1 MTGAEN
7 DALLALLIAETHDY
21 AILML
26 DADGRVTTWNAGAHR
41 FKGYKADEI
50 IGQHFSVFYPPEDI
64 AAGKPAQELA
74 LALAEGRMEDEGWRL
89 RKDGTRFWANVVITT
104 LRGPD
109 GTVLGFG
116 KVTRDL
122 TERRLADDEL
132 VAAHERAVEASRA
145 KSAFVANMSHEIR
158 TPLNGVIGMAGLL
171 LDTDL
176 DGEQREYVNAVRA
189 SGDALM
195 AVIED
200 ILDFS
205 KIEAGKLELDKRVF
219 DVRELVESACTML
232 ATSADDKGLELMTWI
247 DDGVKPVACGD
258 GARLRQ
264 ILVNLLTNAI
274 KFTATGEIV
283 VRVSKHR
290 DAERPGLRFE
300 VSDTGIGIEQS
311 TIERIF
317 DSFAQGDCSTT
328 RRYGGTGLGL
338 AISRRLVELMGG
350 QMGVDSTPGEGSTF
364 WFTVAVDEV
373 QSDNGAT
380 RPVGI
385 ANVRT
390 LVVDDNRTNRT
401 ILEHQ
406 LESWGMTCTTAADA
420 RAALLILRA
429 AEHTGR
435 PYHLVVLDAKMPH
448 MTGLELAVAIKSDR
462 ALCETRLLMLTSS
475 GSGRAAAIE
484 AGIDGFVTKPVRRSR
499 LRDEILLVL
508 DATATSSEPERAFT
522 GPLAE
527 TTQTR
532 RRLSVLLA
540 DDIPVNQLVAQRLL
554 EKRGCDVDIAADGEE
569 AVDMHGRS
577 DYEVIFM
584 DCQMPLL
591 DGYEATA
598 EIRRREGSGRHTP
611 IVAMTANTMKGDR
624 ERCLAAGMDDYLAKP
639 LEPALLDEM
648 LNRMLRASEDPPDVD
663 GMSAPA
669 GDGEPADELPVL
681 DADPLAEICGG
692 DDDARDMLVAMF
704 VDQATAAVTTL
715 GHALQTNDLQ
725 GARLSAHA
733 LTGSSA
739 TLGARRLAAV
749 ARRICEDITSGHPT
763 DASAGHA
770 ELQHVLALTLAA
782 FRPDAAQQPQIA
794 SSDPV

>member
-1 MTGAEN
+1 MSGVDN

-26 DADGRVTTWNAGAHR
+26 DADGVVTTWNAGAKR
-41 FKGYKADEI
+41 FKGYRADEI
-50 IGQHFSVFYPPEDI
+50 IGSHFSVFYPPEDI
-64 AAGKPAQELA
+64 AAGKPAHELEVA
-74 LALAEGRMEDEGWRL
+74 AAEGRLEDEGWRV
-89 RKDGTRFWANVVITT
+89 RKDGTRFWASVVITT
-104 LRGPD
+104 LRAPD

-122 TERRLADDEL
+122 SDRMRAHDEL
-132 VAAHERAVEASRA
+132 VAAHEHAVEASRL

-171 LDTDL
+171 LDTNL

-189 SGDALM
+189 SGDALL

-219 DVRELVESACTML
+219 DVRELVESSCAML
-232 ATSADDKGLELMTWI
+232 ATAADDKGLELMSWI
-247 DDGVKPVACGD
+247 DDGVQASACGD
-258 GARLRQ
+258 SPRLRQ
-264 ILVNLLTNAI
+264 ILVNLITNAV
-274 KFTATGEIV
+274 KFTAAGEIV
-283 VRVSKHR
+283 VRVSEDR
-290 DAERPGLRFE
+290 EGERPGLRFK
-300 VSDTGIGIEQS
+300 VSDSGIGIEQS
-311 TIERIF
+311 AIERIF

-364 WFTVAVDEV
+364 WFTVAVDAV
-373 QSDNGAT
+373 RSDYGAT
-380 RPVGI
+380 RPIGI

-406 LESWGMTCTTAADA
+406 LASWGMTCTTAADA

-429 AEHTGR
+429 AEQSGR
-435 PYHLVVLDAKMPH
+435 PYDLVVLDAKMPH
-448 MTGLELAVAIKSDR
+448 MTGLELAAAIKSDDTLR
-462 ALCETRLLMLTSS
+462 DTRLLMLTSS

-484 AGIDGFVTKPVRRSR
+484 AGIAGFVVKPVRQSR

-508 DATATSSEPERAFT
+508 DATTSGSEPERAFS

-527 TTQTR
+527 TTQTHR
-532 RRLSVLLA
+532 RPSVLLA

-554 EKRGCDVDIAADGEE
+554 EKRGCHVDVAADGAE
-569 AVDMHGRS
+569 ALDMHGRS
-577 DYEVIFM
+577 AYEMIFM
-584 DCQMPLL
+584 DCQMPML

-611 IVAMTANTMKGDR
+611 IVAMTANTMRGDR

-639 LEPALLDEM
+639 LEPALVDEM
-648 LNRMLRASEDPPDVD
+648 LRRMLHSSDESPDSD
-663 GMSAPA
+663 GGSAAA
-669 GDGEPADELPVL
+669 GAGEPDQEPPVL
-681 DADPLAEICGG
+681 DAGPLAEICGG
-692 DDDARDMLVAMF
+692 DDDARQKLVAMF
-704 VDQATAAVTTL
+704 VAQAANAVTVL
-715 GHALQTNDLQ
+715 GDALQTNDLQ
-725 GARLSAHA
+725 AARLSAHA

-749 ARRICEDITSGHPT
+749 SRRICEDITTGHPT
-763 DASAGHA
+763 DAIAAHA
-770 ELQHVLALTLAA
+770 DLQRVLALTLAA
-782 FRPDAAQQPQIA
+782 FGPDATQ
-794 SSDPV
+794 V

>member
-1 MTGAEN
+1 MSAADN

-26 DADGRVTTWNAGAHR
+26 DPGGNVTTWNAGAQR
-41 FKGYKADEI
+41 FKGYRSDEI

-64 AAGKPAQELA
+64 AAGKPARELEVA
-74 LALAEGRMEDEGWRL
+74 TADGRMEDEGWRV
-89 RKDGTRFWANVVITT
+89 RKDGTQFWASVVITT

-122 TERRLADDEL
+122 SERRQAHDEL
-132 VAAHERAVEASRA
+132 VAAHEHAVEASRL

-171 LDTDL
+171 LDTNL
-176 DGEQREYVNAVRA
+176 DGEQREYVNAVRT

-205 KIEAGKLELDKRVF
+205 KIEAGKLELDMRVF

-232 ATSADDKGLELMTWI
+232 AAPADDKGIELMSWI
-247 DDGVKPVACGD
+247 ADGVPPRACGD
-258 GARLRQ
+258 SPRLRQ
-264 ILVNLLTNAI
+264 VLVNLITNAV
-274 KFTATGEIV
+274 KFTTVGEIV
-283 VRVSKHR
+283 VRVSEHH
-290 DAERPGLRFE
+290 DGERPGLRFE
-300 VSDTGIGIEQS
+300 ISDTGIGIEQS
-311 TIERIF
+311 AIERIF
-317 DSFAQGDCSTT
+317 DSFAQADGSTT

-364 WFTVAVDEV
+364 WFTVAIEAVR
-373 QSDNGAT
+373 SDYGAT
-380 RPVGI
+380 RPIGI

-401 ILEHQ
+401 ILERQ
-406 LESWGMTCTTAADA
+406 LASWGMTCTTAADA

-429 AEHTGR
+429 AQQSGR
-435 PYHLVVLDAKMPH
+435 PYDLVVLDAKMPH
-448 MTGLELAVAIKSDR
+448 MTGLELAAAIKADR
-462 ALCETRLLMLTSS
+462 ALCDTRLLMLTSS

-484 AGIDGFVTKPVRRSR
+484 AGIAGFVVKPVRQSR

-508 DATATSSEPERAFT
+508 DATASGSKPDRAIT

-532 RRLSVLLA
+532 RRPSVLLA

-554 EKRGCDVDIAADGEE
+554 EKRGCDVDIAADGEQ
-569 AVDMHGRS
+569 ALDMHGRS
-577 DYEVIFM
+577 AYEMIFM
-584 DCQMPLL
+584 DCQMPML

-598 EIRRREGSGRHTP
+598 EIRRREGAGRHTP

-639 LEPALLDEM
+639 LEPALVDEM
-648 LNRMLRASEDPPDVD
+648 LRRMLNSSEGAPDIDGAS
-663 GMSAPA
+663 A
-669 GDGEPADELPVL
+669 GAGAGEPDQEPPVL
-681 DADPLAEICGG
+681 DPGPLAEICCG
-692 DDDARDMLVAMF
+692 DDDARDKLVAMF
-704 VDQATAAVTTL
+704 VDQASSTVTAL
-715 GHALQTNDLQ
+715 GDALETNDLQ
-725 GARLSAHA
+725 AARLRAHS

-749 ARRICEDITSGHPT
+749 ARRICEDITTGHPT
-763 DASAGHA
+763 DAIAAHA
-770 ELQHVLALTLAA
+770 ELQCVLALTVAA
-782 FRPDAAQQPQIA
+782 F
-794 SSDPV
+794 DPPRATQH